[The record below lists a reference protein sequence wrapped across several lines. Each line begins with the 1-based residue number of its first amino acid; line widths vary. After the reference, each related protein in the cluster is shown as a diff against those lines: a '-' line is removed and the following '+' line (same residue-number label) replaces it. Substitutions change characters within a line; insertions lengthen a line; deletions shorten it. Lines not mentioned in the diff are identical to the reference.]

1 MRIMVLFDLPTI
13 TEHDRRNYRLFRTH
27 LIKSGFMMMQESVYC
42 KLALNA
48 TAAKVITANVKK
60 NKPPK
65 GLVQVLVITEKQF
78 ANMEIIV
85 GKYPTEVIDTD
96 ERLVVL

>member
-1 MRIMVLFDLPTI
+1 MRVIVLFDLPTI
-13 TEHDRRNYRLFRTH
+13 TEQDRRNYRLFRKH
-27 LIKSGFMMMQESVYC
+27 LIKSGFMILQESVYC

-48 TAAKVITANVKK
+48 TAAQAITTSLKMS
-60 NKPPK
+60 KPPK
-65 GLVQVLVITEKQF
+65 GLVQVLVITERQF

-85 GKYPTEVIDTD
+85 GECPTEVIDSD

>member
-13 TEHDRRNYRLFRTH
+13 TERDRRNYRLFRTH

-48 TAAKVITANVKK
+48 TAAKAITANVKK

-85 GKYPTEVIDTD
+85 GSYPTEVIDTD